1 MEILGFL
8 VGIGLMILWLIH
20 REVMGVVFTITA
32 VLMFV
37 VGVIKAIL

>member
-8 VGIGLMILWLIH
+8 VGIGLMILWFMY
-20 REVMGVVFTITA
+20 REVMGVVLTISA

-37 VGVIKAIL
+37 IGVIKAIP